1 MNKKYIYVFITLFA
15 IITLTYISFM
25 SITNTTSVAS
35 QITIPFKPTIIIDA
49 GHGGEDGGASVNNS
63 VLEKNINLEIA
74 KKLKVFLQSN
84 GFKVIMTRSDDNAL
98 SDVKRKDLQRR
109 VDIFNSSSDN
119 IVLSIHQ
126 NKFEQSQ
133 YHGAQVFFSAND
145 IKSKNLANCIQLS
158 VKKLLQ
164 PDNNRSIKK
173 AGSEIFILD
182 NCDVPSVLIECGFL
196 SNETELKKLLDESY
210 QNKIAYSIFLGFM
223 EFYYTNYN

>member
-1 MNKKYIYVFITLFA
+1 
-15 IITLTYISFM
+15 M

>member
-15 IITLTYISFM
+15 IITLTYISFL

-109 VDIFNSSSDN
+109 VDIFNSSPDN

-133 YHGAQVFFSAND
+133 YHGTQVFFSAND

-158 VKKLLQ
+158 AKKLLQ